1 MSLIL
6 VNKIWCVNFFFH
18 FKNLCSTMCI
28 TCITILTVEFKP
40 YMHNY
45 NNLKLPGFLYKKQP
59 KKMKVYNYYQWTNQ
73 SSRLTNFRIATR
85 MLSISVK
92 INPKAIHSKKNI
104 RIQENVSFNLL
115 KCLWDTFNWH
125 LLVLT
130 DNLFPLEF
138 C

>member
-18 FKNLCSTMCI
+18 SK
-28 TCITILTVEFKP
+28 KP
-40 YMHNY
+40 MFDYVY
-45 NNLKLPGFLYKKQP
+45 NNFNSWIQAIHAYIVIIEVTRFPLSIKKQP